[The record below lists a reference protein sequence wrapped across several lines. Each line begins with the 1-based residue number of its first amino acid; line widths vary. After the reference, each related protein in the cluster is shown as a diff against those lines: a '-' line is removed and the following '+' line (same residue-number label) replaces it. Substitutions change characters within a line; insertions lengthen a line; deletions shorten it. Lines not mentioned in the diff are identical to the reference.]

1 MYKASILMTM
11 CGRITRSARKTTYDI

>member
-1 MYKASILMTM
+1 MTM